1 MNLETFNDRVDKYGK
16 RVASL
21 DDEIEKLKKL
31 WGDIEA
37 DAAKGTVSGEAVR
50 MIGLSLTTITA
61 EAGIDLE
68 KTSLETLLETK
79 MVKDWLQTIRQEKRF
94 SVEKILIQSVDMFGP
109 KVGFVKL
116 NATVRIE
123 GKQVPGIVFMRGGSV
138 GVLVVLR
145 HSDSN
150 GKESLSTLVVRQPR
164 VPVACGDIVEIPAGM
179 LDGDGNFAG
188 VAAKELKEETG
199 LEINVSE
206 LVDMTELVFRDSYP
220 GMYPTCG
227 GSDEFNRLYV
237 HQKDVTAEE
246 VESMNGRLTG
256 VAEEGERIKV
266 QILPLDQL
274 WRQTADAKALAAL
287 CLYNKLSAQGKISFP
302 KL

>member
-1 MNLETFNDRVDKYGK
+1 
-16 RVASL
+16 
-21 DDEIEKLKKL
+21 
-31 WGDIEA
+31 
-37 DAAKGTVSGEAVR
+37 
-50 MIGLSLTTITA
+50 
-61 EAGIDLE
+61 
-68 KTSLETLLETK
+68 

-123 GKQVPGIVFMRGGSV
+123 GKQVPGIAFMRGGSV

-145 HSDSN
+145 HRDSN
-150 GKESLSTLVVRQPR
+150 GKESMSTLVVRQPR

-237 HQKDVTAEE
+237 YQKDVTAEE